1 MNNVLEGMIWF
12 LMVRQK
18 LHNAFQGSCPT
29 FCGHLLHVC
38 TLTSR
43 IACRSRHVSKKYG
56 SIRDP
61 GFHPSGNAVVPFQN
75 KFCCLLSGLIGI
87 RNPQ

>member
-12 LMVRQK
+12 FMVRQK
-18 LHNAFQGSCPT
+18 LHNAFQGIVPP
-29 FCGHLLHVC
+29 FAAHLLHVC

-56 SIRDP
+56 SIYDQ
-61 GFHPSGNAVVPFQN
+61 GFHLRQTLWS
-75 KFCCLLSGLIGI
+75 LLEQVSDVFWLD
-87 RNPQ
+87 RHF